1 MTGRKLLLS
10 IIVCPECN
18 GDGWVE
24 DEYSVGGYTP
34 DRWME
39 IRAQKVEC
47 EVCGGWGEVS
57 PSSEAGER
65 EVDISR
71 LGKHSNPSP

>member
-1 MTGRKLLLS
+1 M
-10 IIVCPECN
+10 IVCSECN

-24 DEYSVGGYTP
+24 NEYSVGGYTP

-39 IRAQKVEC
+39 IRAQEVEC

-57 PSSEAGER
+57 SSSEAGER

>member
-1 MTGRKLLLS
+1 M
-10 IIVCPECN
+10 IVCPECN

-57 PSSEAGER
+57 SSPEADER
-65 EVDISR
+65 GVDFSR
-71 LGKHSNPSP
+71 LGRSSNTS